1 MSRITIA
8 QLKKAFGK
16 AADFGLMSP
25 RVVALELQQQLC
37 DCYDVD
43 VELGLAWSCPTL
55 SFQLSNDKRELEDYL
70 LTVVNDIDTSSIE
83 RVDYVEIQLDG
94 DHSKARR
101 MYSIKQVLEWLNL
114 QQHAR
119 NAEVKIPQPTSDI
132 R

>member
-16 AADFGLMSP
+16 AADFGSLSP

-55 SFQLSNDKRELEDYL
+55 SFQLLNDKREPEGYL
-70 LTVVNDIDTSSIE
+70 LTVVNDIDTSSVD
-83 RVDYVEIQLDG
+83 RVDYVEIQLGD

-101 MYSIKQVLEWLNL
+101 VYSIKQALEWLDL
-114 QQHAR
+114 QQRAR
-119 NAEVKIPQPTSDI
+119 EVKIPQPAPDV